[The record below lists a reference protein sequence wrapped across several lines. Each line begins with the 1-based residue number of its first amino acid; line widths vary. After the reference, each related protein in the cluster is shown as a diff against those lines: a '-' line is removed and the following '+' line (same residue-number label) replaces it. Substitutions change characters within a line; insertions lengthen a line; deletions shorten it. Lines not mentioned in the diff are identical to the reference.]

1 MTRTEQLGLYTWV
14 ESDPVSLTQ
23 MNENFTQL
31 DTVGAQALA
40 RANAAGINAAGLL
53 LHSRHAG
60 QDISFAQDVMAAD
73 LTRVK
78 DAAAYS
84 QLMFSSAGAHLL
96 ASGYSGVTENIRNSD
111 GTNISVSSSNSPRK
125 IWTIKPSG
133 FGALSSVTVTMT
145 TGAYSS
151 FTDQILLYCGG
162 TLVAESDE
170 YVKTDIN
177 TSQSEFT
184 YTFDGFVLDP
194 NKTYDL
200 YFKTTYSTLRHISSA
215 TITATPLVYTTG
227 NVISNE
233 IILQAGHTRA
243 AFYAYTSG
251 NAPDVMVKLGDGS
264 FESVVEKLS
273 KQAVS
278 QTGVS
283 CTARRY
289 EYEFLPGT
297 YESITIKLEM
307 SGADSVVYGFFGAI
321 L

>member
-1 MTRTEQLGLYTWV
+1 
-14 ESDPVSLTQ
+14 
-23 MNENFTQL
+23 MNN
-31 DTVGAQALA
+31 
-40 RANAAGINAAGLL
+40 AGLL
-53 LHSRHAG
+53 LKSKHGGGDDSFAESVFASDITG
-60 QDISFAQDVMAAD
+60 LSDISSYSN
-73 LTRVK
+73 VK
-78 DAAAYS
+78 ID
-84 QLMFSSAGAHLL
+84 SSGAHFLS
-96 ASGYSGVTENIRNSD
+96 SGYSGVTENIRNSD
-111 GTNISVSSSNSPRK
+111 GTNIGVSSSNSPKK

-133 FGALSSVTVTMT
+133 FGALSSVTVTMS
-145 TGAYSS
+145 GSVANS

-170 YVKTDIN
+170 YVKNDGN
-177 TSQSEFT
+177 LQSEFT

-200 YFKTTYSTLRHISSA
+200 YFKTTFSALRHISSA

-233 IILQAGHTRA
+233 IMLQAGHTRA

-307 SGADSVVYGFFGAI
+307 SGADIVVYGCFGAI

>member
-1 MTRTEQLGLYTWV
+1 
-14 ESDPVSLTQ
+14 
-23 MNENFTQL
+23 MNN
-31 DTVGAQALA
+31 
-40 RANAAGINAAGLL
+40 AGLL
-53 LHSRHAG
+53 LKSKHGGGDDSFAESVFASDITG
-60 QDISFAQDVMAAD
+60 LSDISSYSN
-73 LTRVK
+73 VK
-78 DAAAYS
+78 ID
-84 QLMFSSAGAHLL
+84 SSGAHFLS
-96 ASGYSGVTENIRNSD
+96 SGYSGVTENIRNSD

-145 TGAYSS
+145 TGAYGS

-215 TITATPLVYTTG
+215 TITATPL
-227 NVISNE
+227 I
-233 IILQAGHTRA
+233 
-243 AFYAYTSG
+243 YTSG
-251 NAPDVMVKLGDGS
+251 WLISPVQHLSQGRRQVHLNVYTGGTACTVEYRLDGGS
-264 FESVVEKLS
+264 WNVADNYRT
-273 KQAVS
+273 QAAAS
-278 QTGVS
+278 QTGAA
-283 CTARRY
+283 CTLRSY
-289 EYEFLPGT
+289 LF
-297 YESITIKLEM
+297 SITANADLELRI
-307 SGADSVVYGFFGAI
+307 GLPDADSIVYGYSAAI

>member
-1 MTRTEQLGLYTWV
+1 
-14 ESDPVSLTQ
+14 
-23 MNENFTQL
+23 MNN
-31 DTVGAQALA
+31 
-40 RANAAGINAAGLL
+40 AGLL
-53 LHSRHAG
+53 LKSKHGGGDDSFAESVFASDITG
-60 QDISFAQDVMAAD
+60 LSDISSYSN
-73 LTRVK
+73 VK
-78 DAAAYS
+78 ID
-84 QLMFSSAGAHLL
+84 SSGAHFLS
-96 ASGYSGVTENIRNSD
+96 SGYSGVTENIRNSD

-233 IILQAGHTRA
+233 IMLQAGHTRA

-307 SGADSVVYGFFGAI
+307 NGADSVVYGFFGAI

>member
-1 MTRTEQLGLYTWV
+1 
-14 ESDPVSLTQ
+14 
-23 MNENFTQL
+23 MNN
-31 DTVGAQALA
+31 
-40 RANAAGINAAGLL
+40 AGLL
-53 LHSRHAG
+53 LKSKHGGGDDSFAESVFASDITG
-60 QDISFAQDVMAAD
+60 LSDISSYSN
-73 LTRVK
+73 VK
-78 DAAAYS
+78 ID
-84 QLMFSSAGAHLL
+84 SSGAHFLS
-96 ASGYSGVTENIRNSD
+96 SGYSGVTENIRNSD
-111 GTNISVSSSNSPRK
+111 GTNISVSSSNSPKK

-133 FGALSSVTVTMT
+133 FGALSSVTVTMS
-145 TGAYSS
+145 GSVANS

-170 YVKTDIN
+170 YVKNDGN
-177 TSQSEFT
+177 LQSEFT

-200 YFKTTYSTLRHISSA
+200 YFKTTFSALRHISSA

-233 IILQAGHTRA
+233 IMLQAGHTRA

-307 SGADSVVYGFFGAI
+307 SGADIVVYGCFGAI

>member
-1 MTRTEQLGLYTWV
+1 
-14 ESDPVSLTQ
+14 
-23 MNENFTQL
+23 MNN
-31 DTVGAQALA
+31 
-40 RANAAGINAAGLL
+40 AGLL
-53 LHSRHAG
+53 LKSKHG
-60 QDISFAQDVMAAD
+60 GGDDSFAESVFAAD
-73 LTRVK
+73 ITGFSDIASYSNVK
-78 DAAAYS
+78 IDGN
-84 QLMFSSAGAHLL
+84 GAHFLS
-96 ASGYSGVTENIRNSD
+96 SGYSGVTENIRNSD
-111 GTNISVSSSNSPRK
+111 GTNIGVSSSNSPRK

-133 FGALSSVTVTMT
+133 FGALSSVTVTMS
-145 TGAYSS
+145 GGVYGS
-151 FTDQILLYCGG
+151 FTDQILLYCDG

-177 TSQSEFT
+177 TSQKEFT
-184 YTFDGFVLDP
+184 CTFDGFVLDP

-200 YFKTTYSTLRHISSA
+200 YFKTTNSQISTISSA

-233 IILQAGHTRA
+233 IMLQAGHTRA
-243 AFYAYTSG
+243 AFYVYTSG
-251 NAPDVMVKLGDGS
+251 TAPDVMVKLGDGS

-307 SGADSVVYGFFGAI
+307 NGADSAVYGFFGAI

>member
-177 TSQSEFT
+177 TSQAEFT

-215 TITATPLVYTTG
+215 TITATPL
-227 NVISNE
+227 I
-233 IILQAGHTRA
+233 
-243 AFYAYTSG
+243 YTSG
-251 NAPDVMVKLGDGS
+251 WLISPVQHLSQGRRQVHLNVYTGGTACTVEYRLDGGSWNVVDVYRT
-264 FESVVEKLS
+264 
-273 KQAVS
+273 QAAAS
-278 QTGVS
+278 QTGAA
-283 CTARRY
+283 CTLRSY
-289 EYEFLPGT
+289 LF
-297 YESITIKLEM
+297 SITGNADLELRI
-307 SGADSVVYGFFGAI
+307 GLPDADSIVYGYSAAI

>member
-1 MTRTEQLGLYTWV
+1 
-14 ESDPVSLTQ
+14 
-23 MNENFTQL
+23 MNN
-31 DTVGAQALA
+31 
-40 RANAAGINAAGLL
+40 AGLL
-53 LHSRHAG
+53 LKSKHGGGDDSFAESVFAADITG
-60 QDISFAQDVMAAD
+60 LYDISSYSN
-73 LTRVK
+73 VK
-78 DAAAYS
+78 ID
-84 QLMFSSAGAHLL
+84 SSGAHFLS
-96 ASGYSGVTENIRNSD
+96 SGYSGVTENIRNSD

-145 TGAYSS
+145 TSVANS

-170 YVKTDIN
+170 YVKNDGTL
-177 TSQSEFT
+177 QSEFT

-200 YFKTTYSTLRHISSA
+200 YFKTTFSTLRHISSA

>member
-1 MTRTEQLGLYTWV
+1 
-14 ESDPVSLTQ
+14 
-23 MNENFTQL
+23 MNN
-31 DTVGAQALA
+31 
-40 RANAAGINAAGLL
+40 AGLL
-53 LHSRHAG
+53 LKSKHGGGDDSFAESVFAADITG
-60 QDISFAQDVMAAD
+60 LSDISSYSN
-73 LTRVK
+73 VK
-78 DAAAYS
+78 IDGS
-84 QLMFSSAGAHLL
+84 GAHFLS
-96 ASGYSGVTENIRNSD
+96 SGYSGVTENIRNSD
-111 GTNISVSSSNSPRK
+111 GTAIGVSSSNSPRK

-133 FGALSSVTVTMT
+133 FGALSSITYKITYGT
-145 TGAYSS
+145 YGL
-151 FTDQILLYCGG
+151 FTDQILLYCDG

-170 YVKTDIN
+170 YVKSDDNEQI
-177 TSQSEFT
+177 EFT
-184 YTFDGFVLDP
+184 CTFDGFVLDP
-194 NKTYDL
+194 NKTYDVYL
-200 YFKTTYSTLRHISSA
+200 KTNYTTNRTMDSG

-233 IILQAGHTRA
+233 IMLQAGHTRA

-251 NAPDVMVKLGDGS
+251 NAPDAMVKLGNGS
-264 FESVVEKLS
+264 FESVAEKLS